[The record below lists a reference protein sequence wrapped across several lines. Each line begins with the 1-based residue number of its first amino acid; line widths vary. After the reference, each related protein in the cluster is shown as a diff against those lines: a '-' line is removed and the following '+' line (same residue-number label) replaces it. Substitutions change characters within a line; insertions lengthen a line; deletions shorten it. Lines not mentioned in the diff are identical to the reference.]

1 MCAERERE
9 KYGTKYARKL
19 GEEFAN
25 KELSTEHST
34 ISKQFQSII
43 LLESGVP
50 LENVDPLA
58 FLSEPNLSSSDC
70 NNKQIHIIQF
80 QNGKL

>member
-1 MCAERERE
+1 MSKRKTKKKNTTANEEAVWLCAERERE

-34 ISKQFQSII
+34 ISKQF
-43 LLESGVP
+43 
-50 LENVDPLA
+50 
-58 FLSEPNLSSSDC
+58 
-70 NNKQIHIIQF
+70 
-80 QNGKL
+80 